1 MPLKPSACLTID
13 DLQIGQIHQKEYTVT
28 EDMLEAFAKVS
39 GDYNP
44 AHFDENYAKSTRFR
58 ERIAHGCITIAQFSG
73 IFGMDM
79 PGLGTVWAKQ
89 SIEFLAPVK
98 LNQPYTAIATVTEK
112 DKRSATILT
121 ESFDVEGNKVATG
134 TGVVYPIPSK
144 IKERMGDT
152 LTDLIASQ

>member
-1 MPLKPSACLTID
+1 MTHLKPTGCFTIE
-13 DLQIGQIHQKEYTVT
+13 DLEIGQTYEKEYTVT
-28 EDMLEAFAKVS
+28 DEMLEAFAKVS

-44 AHFDENYAKSTRFR
+44 AHFNEDYAKSTRFR
-58 ERIAHGCITIAQFSG
+58 ERIAHGCITVAQFSG

-98 LNQPYTAIATVTEK
+98 LNQPYTAIATVLSK

-121 ESFDVEGNKVATG
+121 ESFDAEGNKVATG
-134 TGVVYPIPSK
+134 EGVVYPIPAK
-144 IKERMGDT
+144 IKERTSETIKNLM
-152 LTDLIASQ
+152 A

>member
-1 MPLKPSACLTID
+1 MPLKPTACCTID
-13 DLQIGQIHQKEYTVT
+13 DLTVGQTYEKEYTVT

-44 AHFDENYAKSTRFR
+44 AHFNEEYAKSTRFR
-58 ERIAHGCITIAQFSG
+58 ERIAHGCITVAQFSG

-98 LNQPYTAIATVTEK
+98 LNKPYRAIATVITK

-121 ESFDVEGNKVATG
+121 ESFDEDGNKVATG
-134 TGVVYPIPSK
+134 EGVVYPIPAK
-144 IKERMGDT
+144 IKDRMGDG
-152 LTDLIASQ
+152 LNKLLS

>member
-1 MPLKPSACLTID
+1 MSLKPRNCLTID
-13 DLQIGQIHQKEYTVT
+13 DLKIGQTHTKDYTVT
-28 EDMLEAFAKVS
+28 EEMLKAFATVS

-44 AHFDENYAKSTRFR
+44 AHFNEDYAKSTRFR
-58 ERIAHGCITIAQFSG
+58 ERIAHGCITVAQFSG

-98 LNQPYTAIATVTEK
+98 LNQPYTAVATVTAK

-121 ESFDVEGNKVATG
+121 ESFDSQGNKVATG
-134 TGVVYPIPSK
+134 EGVVYPIPNRV
-144 IKERMGDT
+144 KEKMADNIQN
-152 LTDLIASQ
+152 LLA